1 MRLFQ
6 AWNNIPRSFQAY
18 SNLFR
23 KVLEDYSKLSTATFS
38 KILVAIDGS
47 AHAEKAFRHA
57 MMLAQK
63 FSSKVVVVHVMSPPR
78 AGGEMGHFPVQEA
91 VKAAFESAESM
102 LAKFSSMAQQEFGL
116 PVETVTAK
124 GGGAVAD
131 EILKT
136 ADSNK
141 VDLIVMGSRGLTGFK
156 ELVLGSVSSAV
167 VHRSK
172 VPVLTV
178 K

>member
-1 MRLFQ
+1 M
-6 AWNNIPRSFQAY
+6 NT
-18 SNLFR
+18 
-23 KVLEDYSKLSTATFS
+23 VTFS

-47 AHAEKAFRHA
+47 DHAEKAFRHA
-57 MMLAQK
+57 MSIAQK
-63 FSSKVVVVHVMSPPR
+63 FGSKVVVVHVMSPPR

-91 VKAAFESAESM
+91 IKVAFESAES
-102 LAKFSSMAQQEFGL
+102 LVSKFSSMAQKEFGL
-116 PVETVTAK
+116 QVETVTAK

-136 ADSNK
+136 AESSK
-141 VDLIVMGSRGLTGFK
+141 SDLIVMGSRGLTGFK
-156 ELVLGSVSSAV
+156 EMVLGSVSSAV
-167 VHRSK
+167 VHRAK

>member
-1 MRLFQ
+1 M
-6 AWNNIPRSFQAY
+6 NT
-18 SNLFR
+18 
-23 KVLEDYSKLSTATFS
+23 VTFS

-47 AHAEKAFRHA
+47 DHAEKAFRHA
-57 MMLAQK
+57 MSLAQK
-63 FSSKVVVVHVMSPPR
+63 FGSRVVVVHVMSPPR

-91 VKAAFESAESM
+91 IKVAFESAES
-102 LAKFSSMAQQEFGL
+102 LVSKFSSIAQKEFGL

-136 ADSNK
+136 ADSSK
-141 VDLIVMGSRGLTGFK
+141 ADLIVMGSRGLTGFK

-167 VHRSK
+167 VHRAK

>member
-1 MRLFQ
+1 LN
-6 AWNNIPRSFQAY
+6 A
-18 SNLFR
+18 
-23 KVLEDYSKLSTATFS
+23 VTFS

-47 AHAEKAFRHA
+47 NHAEKAFRHA
-57 MMLAQK
+57 MALAQK
-63 FSSKVVVVHVMSPPR
+63 FGSKVVVVHVMSPPR

-102 LAKFSSMAQQEFGL
+102 LPKFSTIAQQEFGL
-116 PVETVTAK
+116 AVETVTAK

-136 ADSNK
+136 AESNK
-141 VDLIVMGSRGLTGFK
+141 ADIIVMGSRGLTGFN
-156 ELVLGSVSSAV
+156 EMILGSVSSAV
-167 VHRSK
+167 VHRAK